1 MQGDHKYTINITH
14 TLPNDS
20 RCFSPPPSLYELWVS
35 HICSPSII
43 AVWRARW
50 KAAGGERQHL
60 QSNREEQ
67 CEISGR
73 GSFPHARGQGIR
85 RWGSL
90 PQTLNTS
97 HWHPDASSMQ
107 THPSHVSVSR
117 GVKLCVYPHSVTAL
131 WSACYATAVEVLLGG
146 FAKVSPW
153 VVDVLLKVVGGGNYC
168 FSVFF
173 VFFLLFFHYIAW
185 SSQVGVT
192 QYKRRKLQVQSIS
205 RSWGKGVSSVQRAR
219 NIIAPE
225 KKKKKYRIASSLN
238 PVGQVQPLA

>member
-1 MQGDHKYTINITH
+1 MSAQIPPFPFCFLKLFCHLPHQVFAGATNIPLISLIRSQTIGC
-14 TLPNDS
+14 
-20 RCFSPPPSLYELWVS
+20 CFFFPPPLSLHELWVS

-43 AVWRARW
+43 AAWHTHW

-60 QSNREEQ
+60 QSNREKQ

-117 GVKLCVYPHSVTAL
+117 G
-131 WSACYATAVEVLLGG
+131 
-146 FAKVSPW
+146 
-153 VVDVLLKVVGGGNYC
+153 GGG
-168 FSVFF
+168 
-173 VFFLLFFHYIAW
+173 
-185 SSQVGVT
+185 
-192 QYKRRKLQVQSIS
+192 
-205 RSWGKGVSSVQRAR
+205 
-219 NIIAPE
+219 
-225 KKKKKYRIASSLN
+225 
-238 PVGQVQPLA
+238 

>member
-1 MQGDHKYTINITH
+1 MGDIF
-14 TLPNDS
+14 S
-20 RCFSPPPSLYELWVS
+20 FSPLLFFYNLFSNLPYKLFVGTTNISLITLTHSQTMVAVFFPCYPSVWVS

-43 AVWRARW
+43 AVWRACW

-97 HWHPDASSMQ
+97 HWHPDASCMQ

-117 GVKLCVYPHSVTAL
+117 EGVKLCMYPHSVTAL
-131 WSACYATAVEVLLGG
+131 WSACYATAAKVLLE
-146 FAKVSPW
+146 A
-153 VVDVLLKVVGGGNYC
+153 LLR
-168 FSVFF
+168 FSVS
-173 VFFLLFFHYIAW
+173 HW
-185 SSQVGVT
+185 CDTERG
-192 QYKRRKLQVQSIS
+192 R
-205 RSWGKGVSSVQRAR
+205 G
-219 NIIAPE
+219 
-225 KKKKKYRIASSLN
+225 
-238 PVGQVQPLA
+238 

>member
-1 MQGDHKYTINITH
+1 MLLLPFLFPRNFFGHLPRKTVCRDHKYTINITH

-20 RCFSPPPSLYELWVS
+20 RCFFFSPPPSLYELWVS

-131 WSACYATAVEVLLGG
+131 WSACYATAVEVLLGS
-146 FAKVSPW
+146 FAKVSLC
-153 VVDVLLKVVGGGNYC
+153 VADVLLKVVEGGNYC

-173 VFFLLFFHYIAW
+173 FLRL
-185 SSQVGVT
+185 
-192 QYKRRKLQVQSIS
+192 LL
-205 RSWGKGVSSVQRAR
+205 
-219 NIIAPE
+219 
-225 KKKKKYRIASSLN
+225 SLYCLK
-238 PVGQVQPLA
+238 QPDRCDPI

>member
-1 MQGDHKYTINITH
+1 MHSHPVSAPIAGTRHWRLLAREMLLLLPFLFPGNFFWSFTTWNCLQGDHKYTINITH

-131 WSACYATAVEVLLGG
+131 WSACYATAVEVLLGS

-153 VVDVLLKVVGGGNYC
+153 VVDVLLKVVEGGNYC
-168 FSVFF
+168 FSP
-173 VFFLLFFHYIAW
+173 LL
-185 SSQVGVT
+185 
-192 QYKRRKLQVQSIS
+192 
-205 RSWGKGVSSVQRAR
+205 
-219 NIIAPE
+219 
-225 KKKKKYRIASSLN
+225 SLYCSK
-238 PVGQVQPLA
+238 QPDRCDPM

>member
-1 MQGDHKYTINITH
+1 MTTVEYIQPAPGTNVCSHVRRFFFSFCFLEPFSHLPRKLFAGTTNIPLISLTH
-14 TLPNDS
+14 SQTLVAVFPH
-20 RCFSPPPSLYELWVS
+20 RPPSLYELWVS

-43 AVWRARW
+43 AVWRTRW

-117 GVKLCVYPHSVTAL
+117 GVKLCVCPHSVTAL
-131 WSACYATAVEVLLGG
+131 WMCMLCYCSGG
-146 FAKVSPW
+146 AFW
-153 VVDVLLKVVGGGNYC
+153 
-168 FSVFF
+168 
-173 VFFLLFFHYIAW
+173 
-185 SSQVGVT
+185 
-192 QYKRRKLQVQSIS
+192 KLC
-205 RSWGKGVSSVQRAR
+205 
-219 NIIAPE
+219 
-225 KKKKKYRIASSLN
+225 
-238 PVGQVQPLA
+238 